1 MSKHLR
7 RTVDFCDKWLFLLTL
22 FEIHLYNRCILLFGL
37 EEYMDIFCICFELIA
52 INLFFLF
59 GLHVCYTHKK
69 IYFVISGIV
78 FCLFWLNM
86 YILPLPFPSTIF
98 ILGIVLL
105 VFEENIFLK
114 IGWFL
119 IFELLESILANL
131 LVFVFSALSNY
142 DIDILYTWADVVCY
156 SLGCVG
162 CIFMKINRISEKNF
176 LYSMHK
182 KNYVLLVI
190 TAFVD
195 FVLSG
200 IVGVFFFH
208 PISIM
213 GQRII
218 VFLIL
223 GVICMSFLI
232 LFLYFKLQHYH
243 IALQQTAELN
253 QRALKLEELHYAEL
267 QQKNEDLRAFR
278 HDYNH
283 HILAMQEL
291 AKQENYN
298 ALTNYI
304 QNLSQVKE
312 QTYYLSTN
320 HAVADAIVNYFYERL
335 PEQTQFQLLGKF
347 SKPFLVEDSDLC
359 TILSNLIKNAVEA
372 TRIVS
377 NNTERKD
384 STQTILLEIGSDL
397 EHAQI
402 MIENSSISYS
412 AQELERLNTS
422 KVDGINHGFGLKNVK
437 QVVKKYHG
445 TMDIRCEN
453 GIFSVCIFLST

>member
-1 MSKHLR
+1 MNI
-7 RTVDFCDKWLFLLTL
+7 F
-22 FEIHLYNRCILLFGL
+22 LFGL
-37 EEYMDIFCICFELIA
+37 ELLATFSVFF
-52 INLFFLF
+52 FFLHCSLKKGKMKWSF
-59 GLHVCYTHKK
+59 FSLIVVLYLILHNFPIPETV
-69 IYFVISGIV
+69 
-78 FCLFWLNM
+78 
-86 YILPLPFPSTIF
+86 YILPSMILLFEGSTLFKISVVS
-98 ILGIVLL
+98 LYVLL
-105 VFEENIFLK
+105 DNLLGSIFALLYCCVTGEPSIDFNCYSISFYLLT
-114 IGWFL
+114 IGSCVLIYLFHSKKEPFSSDLSKKSYILIIFVCIFDLLLTLITDLFL
-119 IFELLESILANL
+119 GNELNKKYDSLI
-131 LVFVFSALSNY
+131 LVFV
-142 DIDILYTWADVVCY
+142 
-156 SLGCVG
+156 
-162 CIFMKINRISEKNF
+162 IF
-176 LYSMHK
+176 L
-182 KNYVLLVI
+182 
-190 TAFVD
+190 
-195 FVLSG
+195 
-200 IVGVFFFH
+200 
-208 PISIM
+208 
-213 GQRII
+213 
-218 VFLIL
+218 
-223 GVICMSFLI
+223 VICMSLLI

-422 KVDGINHGFGLKNVK
+422 KVDGINHGFGLRNVK